1 MLHFPRFSP
10 TDLKLLMTQHG
21 CRATHKTMDVY
32 EVVSQ
37 DGITRAIFFK
47 NRDGYGACD
56 TNGVEIISARNG
68 LQDVFRSPLVKKP
81 GSGTRISKRL

>member
-1 MLHFPRFSP
+1 MLHFPRFLP
-10 TDLKLLMTQHG
+10 TDLKLLMTRHG
-21 CRATHKTMDVY
+21 YRATHKTMDIY

-56 TNGVEIISARNG
+56 ANGVETISGQPG
-68 LQDVFRSPLVKKP
+68 LNAVFRSPF
-81 GSGTRISKRL
+81 SEQARIRHTN